1 MLQMPYAEIVEK
13 IKEKSDLSD
22 ADIQAKV
29 DEKLEQLSGLIS
41 REGAAHIIANEL
53 GIKVFDGFSGR
64 LKVKNIM
71 AGMRDVE
78 LVAKVLAVYEVREF
92 TTAKASGKV
101 ASLMAGDE
109 TGSIRI
115 VMWGDKA
122 DAAKEI
128 SSGNIIK
135 VQGAYVKENNHLK
148 ELHMGDRGALTI
160 NPEGEAVGEIK
171 QTAGIRKQIA
181 KLTESDD
188 DVEVMGTI
196 VQLFEPR
203 FFEID
208 PDTKRRAHFRDGQ
221 YVCDGKVIAKPDYS
235 YVMNA
240 FLDDGTDNI
249 RAVFFRNQALQLLSI
264 SHEEML
270 KYKESPELFEDEK
283 TKMLGEIIKIR
294 GRVSKN
300 QMFDR
305 LEIVARTADPH
316 PNPKEELRRLE
327 AEKPA

>member
-1 MLQMPYAEIVEK
+1 MNKGLLFAV
-13 IKEKSDLSD
+13 S
-22 ADIQAKV
+22 V
-29 DEKLEQLSGLIS
+29 LIS
-41 REGAAHIIANEL
+41 ALFLPAVFAAGL
-53 GIKVFDGFSGR
+53 GFSD
-64 LKVKNIM
+64 I
-71 AGMRDVE
+71 DVE
-78 LVAKVLAVYEVREF
+78 ID
-92 TTAKASGKV
+92 G
-101 ASLMAGDE
+101 
-109 TGSIRI
+109 
-115 VMWGDKA
+115 
-122 DAAKEI
+122 
-128 SSGNIIK
+128 
-135 VQGAYVKENNHLK
+135 
-148 ELHMGDRGALTI
+148 
-160 NPEGEAVGEIK
+160 
-171 QTAGIRKQIA
+171 
-181 KLTESDD
+181 ESDD